1 MLHWNNIFN
10 INSYKC
16 QLPLRSA
23 VAGFE
28 FSLAIKFMFVKMA
41 IKEIFSW

>member
-10 INSYKC
+10 IYSYKC
-16 QLPLRSA
+16 HLPLRSE
-23 VAGFE
+23 VADFE
-28 FSLAIKFMFVKMA
+28 YSLAIKFMFVKMA